1 MNKKAKVLF
10 TAITIFGSFFIFAH
24 PAYAAYEVGI
34 SSSGLVDLGEIM
46 PSPSSGALSNTASDT
61 ITITTNCSAGY
72 NVYATGTNGGST
84 SLVDTT
90 HGNTI
95 ATSANAITS
104 PNTLAPN
111 TWGLVAN
118 QASATNGNF
127 SGLPAYTTNLSSI
140 SPIYTAGSTEAS
152 IRDDHIPVY
161 YGIKVDT
168 DTVPGNYTTD
178 VLYTVLMNGDCLRY
192 TLNFDG
198 NGATTNTL
206 ESQTVDFGAS
216 VNLSNFSSTDKIAKT
231 GYTLSG
237 WKIRINSSTSEITY
251 PTSTDMVLDDSESSE
266 VTLVA
271 QWTANTYTIAYA
283 AGSTGGTCNI
293 ASTSATYDQNV
304 TLSSTKCTKAGHTQD
319 GWSTSSSASNTKAYD
334 LGQTLT
340 KPNFTTTNNA
350 TYTLYPHFTINKH
363 TVTVN
368 KGTGIS
374 STSGSN
380 TYNYGS
386 LVTISATP
394 ASGYKFSSWTVNSGG
409 VTLSPNT
416 TTSSATFTM
425 PDNDVAITA
434 NGVVNKVYFQTAGSC
449 STIPVGTTG
458 TLTDSRDNQEY
469 TVYRFGSSAPSGMSN
484 YCLMTK
490 DLSLGYVTGGSVTK
504 GANLTLTANDSA
516 SAGTITARTGKDD
529 WSNSYSNLQ
538 YINGAGGTYDNHS
551 YYSWGAAMVSC
562 PKGWRPPTKTEY
574 DNIATFMGGNNSTGS
589 ANIRGAPYNFVYG
602 GEITNSGW
610 YNFGSLGV
618 YWSSTEIYSTFGYY
632 LIFNSWDSNLHT
644 DNAFKDYGQSVRCV
658 SN

>member
-10 TAITIFGSFFIFAH
+10 AAITIFGGFFIFAH

-61 ITITTNCSAGY
+61 VTVTTNCSAGY

-95 ATSANAITS
+95 ATSANAITL

-140 SPIYTAGSTEAS
+140 SPIYTAGKTEAS

-192 TLNFDG
+192 TLNFDD

-206 ESQTVDFGAS
+206 ESQTVDFGTS

-304 TLSSTKCTKAGHTQD
+304 TLSSTKCTKTGHTQD
-319 GWSTSSSASNTKAYD
+319 GWSTSNSATNTKNYD

-350 TYTLYPHFTINKH
+350 TYTLYPHFAANKH

-368 KGTGIS
+368 KGTGIAG
-374 STSGSN
+374 TSGSG

-416 TTSSATFTM
+416 TTSPATFTM
-425 PDNDVAITA
+425 PDNDVTITA
-434 NGVVNKVYFQTAGSC
+434 NGAVDVLDC
-449 STIPVGTTG
+449 SATVHPTTTTG
-458 TLTDSRDNQEY
+458 CKMADGKTWIYGNNGSTAIWTDLFTNATGQDNHDATLIS
-469 TVYRFGSSAPSGMSN
+469 GKCPSGYSAA
-484 YCLMTK
+484 K
-490 DLSLGYVTGGSVTK
+490 LSDYQALLSAQGTGNQLYTALGLSDRHG
-504 GANLTLTANDSA
+504 
-516 SAGTITARTGKDD
+516 
-529 WSNSYSNLQ
+529 
-538 YINGAGGTYDNHS
+538 
-551 YYSWGAAMVSC
+551 
-562 PKGWRPPTKTEY
+562 
-574 DNIATFMGGNNSTGS
+574 F
-589 ANIRGAPYNFVYG
+589 
-602 GEITNSGW
+602 
-610 YNFGSLGV
+610 
-618 YWSSTEIYSTFGYY
+618 WSSTEYSSNYAYF
-632 LIFNSWDSNLHT
+632 LDVDSGRSHSS
-644 DNAFKDYGQSVRCV
+644 DYGSKGGNAYVLCYK
-658 SN
+658 